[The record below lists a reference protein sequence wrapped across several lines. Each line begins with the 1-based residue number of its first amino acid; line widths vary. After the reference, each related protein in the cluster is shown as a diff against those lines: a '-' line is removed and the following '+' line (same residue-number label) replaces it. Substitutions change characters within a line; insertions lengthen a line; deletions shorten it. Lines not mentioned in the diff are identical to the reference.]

1 MLEIRQLRYVQA
13 VAEELHFGR
22 AAARLHIAQP
32 ALSRQIQQIEQQT
45 GAALFVRSQRKVELT
60 AAGALMLERSRSILR
75 ELEQL
80 EQDVRRAGK
89 GELGRLTIGFIH
101 SSTYGLLPRT
111 LQRFRDLYPDVELEL
126 REMSI
131 ADQATA
137 LARDHI
143 DVGLTRPARYAP
155 GIETLSIM
163 EEDFVVAVPA
173 YHPLASSASTPLA
186 RLSNEPF
193 ILFPR
198 ASSPLFNASILRMCE
213 TAGFTPQAIQ
223 TATQVH
229 TVVGLVS
236 AGMGVAIVPVT
247 AKNMQVS
254 GVAFLRIQEDPPP
267 VSVVLA
273 WRTSRETP
281 SLRAFRA
288 IAFKVGEEFMATQA
302 RTRRGGDVC

>member
-45 GAALFVRSQRKVELT
+45 GAALFVRTQRKVELT

-155 GIETLSIM
+155 GIETLSI
-163 EEDFVVAVPA
+163 
-173 YHPLASSASTPLA
+173 
-186 RLSNEPF
+186 
-193 ILFPR
+193 
-198 ASSPLFNASILRMCE
+198 
-213 TAGFTPQAIQ
+213 
-223 TATQVH
+223 
-229 TVVGLVS
+229 
-236 AGMGVAIVPVT
+236 
-247 AKNMQVS
+247 
-254 GVAFLRIQEDPPP
+254 
-267 VSVVLA
+267 
-273 WRTSRETP
+273 
-281 SLRAFRA
+281 
-288 IAFKVGEEFMATQA
+288 
-302 RTRRGGDVC
+302 